1 MAGGE
6 RNPETDLAGAWLAGL
21 ILGGLT
27 GLTTVSFALGVL
39 GLPILVGSVA
49 VILWKGPRAIAL
61 AGFVTGIG
69 LVWSVLIASS
79 TISCLTIDRGPGRWC
94 EPADGVWRFLVA
106 GATMLVLGLVLSAEA
121 FKRRRR
127 RP

>member
-1 MAGGE
+1 VAGGE
-6 RNPETDLAGAWLAGL
+6 RNPETDLAGAWLTGL
-21 ILGGLT
+21 MLGGLT

-61 AGFVTGIG
+61 TGYLTGIG
-69 LVWSVLIASS
+69 LLWTVLIANT

-94 EPADGVWRFLVA
+94 EPAEGVGRFLAA
-106 GATMLVLGLVLSAEA
+106 GGTMLVLGLVLSAEA
-121 FKRRRR
+121 FRQRRR